1 MRTGKDLSGN
11 PIYSITNGQK
21 VGVVKDIY
29 LSDDLSE
36 IIGLYLGTEGI
47 IKRKALA
54 ITQDQVSV
62 LGVDAILTKS
72 PDVVVDDKDMSEIK
86 GWLRLDKL
94 QGREVD
100 TPGGT
105 KVGTIGDVIVDK
117 NGMITG
123 YLLGRVLV
131 EGPIAEQRSISR
143 EVVIDPGD
151 GDDAM
156 TIDLSKAEGDAAPK
170 TEAAETMAAID
181 KAPESSAGFG

>member
-1 MRTGKDLSGN
+1 MHTGKNLSGK

-36 IIGLYLGTEGI
+36 VIGLHLGTEGI
-47 IKRKALA
+47 IKRKTLA
-54 ITQDQVSV
+54 IVRDNVAV
-62 LGVDAILTKS
+62 LGIDAILTKNAN
-72 PDVVVDDKDMSEIK
+72 VVIDDKDMSEIK
-86 GWLRLDKL
+86 GWLRLGKL

-105 KVGTIGDVIVDK
+105 KVGTIGDVIVDED
-117 NGMITG
+117 GMITG

-143 EVVIDPGD
+143 EVMIDPGD

-156 TIDLSKAEGDAAPK
+156 TIDLSKAEGGATPETAEVVAQAV
-170 TEAAETMAAID
+170 EAVDDRSFPLT
-181 KAPESSAGFG
+181 

>member
-1 MRTGKDLSGN
+1 MRTGKDLSGKA
-11 PIYSITNGQK
+11 IYSITNGQK
-21 VGVVKDIY
+21 VGVIKDIY

-36 IIGLYLGTEGI
+36 VIGLHLGTEGLL
-47 IKRKALA
+47 KRKALA
-54 ITQDQVSV
+54 IVQDDIAV
-62 LGVDAILTKS
+62 LGIDAILTKK

-105 KVGTIGDVIVDK
+105 KVGTIGDVIVDED
-117 NGMITG
+117 GMITG

-131 EGPIAEQRSISR
+131 EGPIAERRSISR

-156 TIDLSKAEGDAAPK
+156 TIDLSKAEGDAAP
-170 TEAAETMAAID
+170 EAPETIAAVD
-181 KAPESSAGFG
+181 ETPESSAGFG

>member
-1 MRTGKDLSGN
+1 MRTGKNLNGK

-21 VGVVKDIY
+21 IGVIKDIY

-36 IIGLYLGTEGI
+36 VIGLHLGTEGLL
-47 IKRKALA
+47 KRKTLA
-54 ITQDQVSV
+54 IAQDNIAV
-62 LGVDAILTKS
+62 LGIDAILTKT

-105 KVGTIGDVIVDK
+105 KVGTIGDVIVDEA
-117 NGMITG
+117 GIITG

-131 EGPIAEQRSISR
+131 EGPIAERRSISR
-143 EVVIDPGD
+143 DVVIDPGD

-156 TIDLSKAEGDAAPK
+156 TIDLSKAEGAAAPEAQK
-170 TEAAETMAAID
+170 TIAAVDET
-181 KAPESSAGFG
+181 PESSADFG